1 MITKIIYLEGDDG
14 VSPFEEFDDLQ
25 KFGHVTA
32 ADIFS
37 AHLVITDAGRILKDS
52 RDHKTIVNSLELVK
66 KKKGRSKYR
75 SIYGDEEIKPIK
87 FLEEIVPEKLQKPI
101 FLSMIVKFLPVDW
114 DSLNI
119 GDTVYYK
126 IRSDNDNAHG
136 PFTVIDKTN
145 LLIVSESNVKIKVT
159 ENLDLLKPDM
169 VG

>member
-87 FLEEIVPEKLQKPI
+87 FLEEPGQPNFDCAQHGEHTDEILAELGYSADQIAALRAEKA
-101 FLSMIVKFLPVDW
+101 V
-114 DSLNI
+114 
-119 GDTVYYK
+119 
-126 IRSDNDNAHG
+126 
-136 PFTVIDKTN
+136 
-145 LLIVSESNVKIKVT
+145 
-159 ENLDLLKPDM
+159 
-169 VG
+169 